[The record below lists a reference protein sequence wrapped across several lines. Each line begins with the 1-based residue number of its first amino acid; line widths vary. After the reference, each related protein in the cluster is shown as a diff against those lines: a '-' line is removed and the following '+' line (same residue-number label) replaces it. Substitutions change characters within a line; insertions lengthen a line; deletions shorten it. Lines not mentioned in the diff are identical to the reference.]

1 MVVTGSLT
9 VKYFA
14 HREAGIVSSHG
25 LKTQATVCAAASQK
39 CCSLSTN
46 RQGSL
51 SSGSSLAHGLPFSL
65 GQLRFPA
72 SASLVLD

>member
-25 LKTQATVCAAASQK
+25 LKTQATLGAAASQW
-39 CCSLSTN
+39 CCSFSTN
-46 RQGSL
+46 RQWQF
-51 SSGSSLAHGLPFSL
+51 FSPQAAL
-65 GQLRFPA
+65 QLRFPA